1 MQYGLIGEKLGHS
14 FSKTVHNLLADYD
27 YELKEIARENL
38 KGFMK
43 AKDFRAIN
51 VTIPYKEAVIP
62 FLDSIDDKA
71 LKIGAVN
78 TVVNRDGKLYGYNTD
93 FFGLRLLIE
102 KTGIE
107 IYNKKVLILGSGG
120 TSKTA
125 LAVAESMGAKEILKV
140 SRNGGEGLITYEEAI
155 EIHNNADVIINTTP
169 VGMYDKIG
177 VSPIDINCFNN
188 LCGVID
194 AVYNPLSSALVIEA
208 KEKGIKASGGLYML
222 VAQAVFAAER
232 FLNCEIPK
240 TETDRIYSEILND
253 KRNIVLIGMPSSGK
267 STVGKMLASRL
278 GKEFVDSDTEIE
290 RLTNMDIPQIF
301 EKYGEKHFREIEAVV
316 IANLALKQS
325 CIIATGGGAVLNRRN
340 VELLKEN
347 GFVVFLDRSI
357 ENLITTSD
365 RPLSSTKEALQKRY
379 DERYDIYFKS
389 ADLKIDANGTVEE
402 NVNKIKEGF
411 LNENSCN

>member
-27 YELKEIARENL
+27 YELKEIAKEDLEN
-38 KGFMK
+38 FMK

-51 VTIPYKEAVIP
+51 VTIPYKESVIP

-71 LKIGAVN
+71 QKIGAVN
-78 TVVNRDGKLYGYNTD
+78 TVVNKDGKLYGFNTD
-93 FFGLRLLIE
+93 FLGLKLLIE

-107 IYNKKVLILGSGG
+107 IHNKKVLILGSGG

-125 LAVAESMGAKEILKV
+125 FAVSKSMGAKEILTV
-140 SRNGGEGLITYEEAI
+140 SRNGGEGLITYKEAI
-155 EIHNNADVIINTTP
+155 KNHNDADVIINTTP
-169 VGMYDKIG
+169 VGMYKKIG
-177 VSPIDINCFNN
+177 VSPIDISCFNN

-194 AVYNPLSSALVIEA
+194 AVYNPLNSAIVTDA

-222 VAQAVFAAER
+222 IAQAIFAAEK
-232 FLNCEIPK
+232 FLGREIPK

-253 KRNIVLIGMPSSGK
+253 KKNIVLIGMPSSGK
-267 STVGKMLASRL
+267 STVGKMLAKEL
-278 GKEFVDSDTEIE
+278 NKEFIDSDIEIE
-290 RLTNMDIPQIF
+290 KLTNMDIPQIF
-301 EKYGEKHFREIEAVV
+301 SEYGEKHFREIESMV

-325 CIIATGGGAVLNRRN
+325 CVIATGGGAVLNIRN
-340 VELLKEN
+340 VDLLKEN

-365 RPLSSTKEALQKRY
+365 RPLSRTKEALQKRY
-379 DERYDIYFKS
+379 DERYDIYCRS
-389 ADLKIDANGTVEE
+389 ADFIIDANGTVEE